1 MKIKVALLLA
11 LGLAADLPLQ
21 ASATTADL
29 AFAGGGIHATIQITY
44 GSATDSKVSQGWEVT
59 GVSGTF
65 SDSNIGIASTPIVG
79 LVAIDPATPE
89 PTNLLAP
96 HDFSR
101 FAVATGLAPVAGG
114 FLTYDNLY
122 YPGGSPQTASDYPA
136 AGGVFDIY
144 GLMFSIGGGRVVDL
158 WSNGIFGPPGSA
170 PIDYGTAVATADTAL
185 DYVTGGVSALPE
197 PMDGALFVG
206 GLAVLGMAWRRR
218 PAR

>member
-1 MKIKVALLLA
+1 MKNKAALLLA
-11 LGLAADLPLQ
+11 LGVAAGLPLQ

-29 AFAGGGIHATIQITY
+29 AFLGGGIDAAIQITY

-59 GVSGTF
+59 AISGTF
-65 SDSNIGIASTPIVG
+65 SDSNIGIASAPILG

-101 FAVATGLAPVAGG
+101 FAVASGLAPVSGG

-136 AGGVFDIY
+136 AGGSLDIY
-144 GLMFSIGGGRVVDL
+144 GLMFDIGGGRVVDL

-170 PIDYGTAVATADTAL
+170 PIDYGTAVATADSAL
-185 DYVTGGVSALPE
+185 DYVSGGVAAVPE
-197 PMDGALFVG
+197 PSDAALLVG
-206 GLAVLGMAWRRR
+206 GLALLCMAWRRTR
-218 PAR
+218 AG